1 MKQIP
6 LTRGQFALVDDADF
20 EMLSQWRWTATPSQH
35 GWRAYRR
42 SNGKTLY
49 MHVQIMGFPKSEVD
63 HRNRNGLDNRRD
75 NLRLATRQ
83 QQAAN
88 SDWKRPHNYRGIFP
102 KQNRWIARITF
113 ESKGHYLGC
122 FRTAIDA
129 AKAYDQ
135 AALKFFGEFAVL
147 NFPKQ

>member
-20 EMLSQWRWTATPSQH
+20 EMLSRWKWTATPSQH
-35 GWRAYRR
+35 GWRAYRKQR
-42 SNGKTLY
+42 RKTLY
-49 MHVQIMGFPKSEVD
+49 MHVQIMGFPSSEVD

-88 SDWKRPHNYRGIFP
+88 SDWRKPHGYRGILP
-102 KQNRWIARITF
+102 KGNRWTARITF
-113 ESKGHYLGC
+113 KRKGHYLGC
-122 FRTAIDA
+122 FRTAIEA

-135 AALKFFGEFAVL
+135 AALKFFGEFAVI
-147 NFPKQ
+147 NFPNS